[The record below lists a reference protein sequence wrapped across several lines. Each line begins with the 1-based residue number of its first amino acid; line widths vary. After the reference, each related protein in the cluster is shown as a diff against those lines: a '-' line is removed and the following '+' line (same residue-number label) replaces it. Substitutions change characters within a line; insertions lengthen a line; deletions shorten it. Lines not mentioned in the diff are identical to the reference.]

1 MAQTMR
7 KRLIV
12 TAAVAAFGL
21 VGVACGS
28 DNNTTSSS
36 GSSSSAAAQSGSSSP
51 QATIASL
58 SGVGTT
64 VDIDAGTAG
73 VLQQNG
79 VSVAPVAPATAS
91 TAGGG
96 LHVTFPITGG
106 NVSLYDTSQLPFIR
120 GSVMHSGG
128 LTFSAGGKSLTVTNF
143 IVDPG
148 ASTLTA
154 TAGGA
159 QVKIFDLNGSGV
171 KVTKDAA
178 GHVHLDGTIVVL
190 SSDAAT
196 ALNSTFG
203 VTLFKQGI
211 VIGVAHIEAAG

>member
-7 KRLIV
+7 KRFV
-12 TAAVAAFGL
+12 VAAAVATFGL

-36 GSSSSAAAQSGSSSP
+36 SAAASSGAASP
-51 QATIASL
+51 QAVISSL

-64 VDIDAGTAG
+64 VNVDAGTAG

-96 LHVTFPITGG
+96 LAVTFPITGG

-120 GSVMHSGG
+120 GAVNHSGG

-154 TAGGA
+154 TVGGA

-171 KVTKDAA
+171 KVSKDSA
-178 GHVHLDGTIVVL
+178 GHVHLDGTIVEL
-190 SSDAAT
+190 SSDAAS

-211 VIGVAHIEAAG
+211 VIGVAHIDATG